1 MISQFKATYD
11 ETAIKPYQLPELLLS
26 KSGEKIKNTM
36 DWEEIRRPEIL
47 QLFKDQVYGSLP
59 EAELSPIS
67 PEIIEQ
73 DDAALDNTAIRKQI
87 TLQFKTKNREISI
100 DILLYLPK
108 GVKNPPVFV
117 GYNFYGNHS
126 ISNDQHII
134 LSKSWVRNNADYGIT
149 ENRSTEASRGKRSS
163 RWAIDK
169 IIAQGFGLA
178 TIYYGDVDP
187 DKNDFTDGI
196 HPLFYAKDQDKPKE
210 DEWGSISAWAWG
222 YSRILET
229 LKSDMLL
236 ENSKFIVFGHSRLG
250 KTSLWAGALD
260 PRFDLVISNN
270 SGCGGAALFRR
281 KIGETAARINNSF
294 PHWFNTNFKK
304 YSDHESDLPID
315 QHMLIALM
323 APRPIYIASAEEDK
337 WADPKGEFLSGFYAS
352 PVYELYGKSGLSNAT
367 MPKISD
373 PIHSSIGYHIRPGK
387 HDVTEYDWEQYMKFA
402 KIHFSE

>member
-1 MISQFKATYD
+1 
-11 ETAIKPYQLPELLLS
+11 
-26 KSGEKIKNTM
+26 
-36 DWEEIRRPEIL
+36 
-47 QLFKDQVYGSLP
+47 
-59 EAELSPIS
+59 
-67 PEIIEQ
+67 
-73 DDAALDNTAIRKQI
+73 
-87 TLQFKTKNREISI
+87 
-100 DILLYLPK
+100 
-108 GVKNPPVFV
+108 
-117 GYNFYGNHS
+117 
-126 ISNDQHII
+126 
-134 LSKSWVRNNADYGIT
+134 
-149 ENRSTEASRGKRSS
+149 
-163 RWAIDK
+163 
-169 IIAQGFGLA
+169 
-178 TIYYGDVDP
+178 
-187 DKNDFTDGI
+187 
-196 HPLFYAKDQDKPKE
+196 
-210 DEWGSISAWAWG
+210 
-222 YSRILET
+222 
-229 LKSDMLL
+229 MLL

-304 YSDHESDLPID
+304 FSDHEADLPID

-402 KIHFSE
+402 KMHFSE